1 MNCLVSTAAVG
12 LPMELMP
19 YQHGID
25 VVGPTTWT
33 AAPATGWR
41 ARLPVLRG
49 TGVTLRELRA
59 SDAESLHA
67 QLTTSQVAQFIS
79 PPPTSVEAFQDFIR
93 WSHIRRAEG
102 KYVCFGIVPD
112 GCSAA
117 VGIFQ
122 IQLTA
127 NEVPEWGFVLGSEF
141 WGTGVFVEGAVAVMD
156 FAFNVMGLERLAAR
170 AAVDNARGNGA
181 LRKIGAVRKARIPNG
196 LVRRGR
202 LHDQYYWTSSPE
214 DRPRRKITWDLAAH

>member
-1 MNCLVSTAAVG
+1 
-12 LPMELMP
+12 MEVMP
-19 YQHGID
+19 YQHGVD

-33 AAPATGWR
+33 AAPPTGWR
-41 ARLPVLRG
+41 ARLPVLKG

-59 SDAESLHA
+59 GDAASLYA
-67 QLTTSQVAQFIS
+67 CLTTEQVARFIS
-79 PPPTSVEAFQDFIR
+79 PPPTSAEAFEDFIR

-102 KYVCFGIVPD
+102 KYVCFGIVPEGSD
-112 GCSAA
+112 VA

-122 IQLTA
+122 IQLST
-127 NEVPEWGFVLGSEF
+127 NEPPEWGFVLGSEF
-141 WGTGVFVEGAVAVMD
+141 WGTGVFVEGAVALMD

-170 AAVDNARGNGA
+170 AAVDNTRGNGA
-181 LRKIGAVRKARIPNG
+181 LRKIGAVRESLIRNG
-196 LVRRGR
+196 LVRKGR